1 MERVCEFI
9 GAKKGLRNLRKA
21 EDSSEAWLSSEGGQ
35 WGEDEGYSLNKG
47 RETRSLLI
55 VTREKQLTR

>member
-55 VTREKQLTR
+55 VTRE